1 MKDRVLITG
10 ASGFVGYHLIVEAL
24 KNNLEVFAAIRRSS
38 KIEHLKNFDI
48 NYTYP
53 DFDNPAALQA
63 EIEEKHYAYIIH
75 AAGSLRALTTA
86 EYEHVNATYT
96 FNLATAAAAAGCVKK
111 MVFISSLAAVG
122 PRSGYDGIITESTAP
137 APITAYGKSKLLA
150 EAKLLSVKNL
160 DYTILRPTAVYGPR
174 DKDIFIFL
182 KQVAKG
188 IEPYI
193 GRIDQKLTFIYV
205 TDLAKA
211 AVLALTKGKK
221 KAYIL
226 ADGHYYDRYKLADI
240 TKVIFDKKTFKFHI
254 PVIIVKTI
262 AIIAEKV
269 SYLSKKAPVINP
281 EKLDELKA
289 VNWSCDISPANADLD
304 FTPLY
309 NLEDGLTESFDWY
322 RKNNWL

>member
-1 MKDRVLITG
+1 MKNRVLITG
-10 ASGFVGYHLIVEAL
+10 ASGFVGYHLINEAL
-24 KNNLEVFAAIRRSS
+24 QNNFEVFAAIRRSS
-38 KIEHLKNFDI
+38 KTDHLKELDI

-53 DFDNPAALQA
+53 NYNDPAALQA
-63 EIEEKHYAYIIH
+63 EIIEKQYTFIIH

-86 EYEHVNATYT
+86 EYERINATYT
-96 FNLATAAAAAGCVKK
+96 HNLATAAAAAGCVKK

-122 PRSGYDGIITESTAP
+122 PLRTYEGIINENTTP
-137 APITAYGKSKLLA
+137 NPITAYGRSKLLA
-150 EAKLLSVKNL
+150 EEKLSSVKNL

-193 GRIDQKLTFIYV
+193 GRISQKLTFVYV

-211 AVLALTKGKK
+211 TVQALNKGEKK
-221 KAYIL
+221 SYIL
-226 ADGHYYDRYKLADI
+226 ADGNFYDRYKLADI
-240 TKVIFDKKTFKFHI
+240 TKKIFNKKTLKFHI

-262 AIIAEKV
+262 AVIAEKV
-269 SYLSKKAPVINP
+269 SYLRKKAPVINP

-289 VNWSCDISPANADLD
+289 VNWSCEIGPAIADLD
-304 FTPLY
+304 FKPLY

-322 RKNNWL
+322 KKNNWL